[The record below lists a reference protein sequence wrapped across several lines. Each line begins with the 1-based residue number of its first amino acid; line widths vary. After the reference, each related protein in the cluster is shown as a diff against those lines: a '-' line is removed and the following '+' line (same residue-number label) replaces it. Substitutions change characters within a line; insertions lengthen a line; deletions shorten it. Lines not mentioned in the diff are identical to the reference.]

1 STLTVNGVGFSGPAF
16 TAAERTCKLFGGGSS
31 PPSISE
37 SQKIA
42 AFHFARCMRAH
53 GVPGYP
59 DPVFPATGGIGRP
72 SAPGVSR
79 DAPAVTRAAAACNR
93 S

>member
-1 STLTVNGVGFSGPAF
+1 
-16 TAAERTCKLFGGGSS
+16 
-31 PPSISE
+31 
-37 SQKIA
+37 
-42 AFHFARCMRAH
+42 MRAH